1 MKATKY
7 LYISIF
13 ILAGIVAPLS
23 SCQKV
28 LDQNPTD
35 QLSSGTFWKTANDFK
50 LGLAACYNTIQDYY
64 LSSGIQD
71 LDGISD
77 NGVSVFSY
85 NNEQL
90 INQGITVSSHAT
102 DNWYIWGY
110 QRLATY
116 NIFLANLN
124 KYTGNDMSKADMAN
138 LEAQVK
144 LLRAM
149 EYYRL
154 WVFYGAVPLVTEPLT
169 LETQMVPK
177 SDAES
182 IFKQVVAD
190 CDFAIANLP
199 DQDFWGSQGHVTK
212 SAALMV
218 KARAYLYHGFDAS
231 GKAVAGDM
239 NTVATLTSQII
250 NSGKYS
256 LGKYYRGL
264 FSHVL
269 GQQEN
274 NPEYLFAAF
283 YLAPNNSKYGLW
295 GFLISTMQFYWQ
307 SVHPLPS
314 LLDAYEFSNGDPYNP
329 QDPRVDK
336 KYLFRN
342 RDPRMAQTV
351 CRDTVHWE
359 DGSID
364 LIGAAKT
371 AYIPYLY
378 WKSCDKEEVVANGGV
393 NTQKTGVPNTAY
405 VPLMRYAEVLLTHA
419 EAVNEVSGPNGQVYQ
434 DVNAVRAR
442 ANMPPLPAG
451 LSQDQMRQRIR
462 NERRVE
468 LAFEGF
474 RYFDIKRWRIAG
486 QVLNGTYDG
495 LVNRVF
501 TSPKNYL
508 YPLPEQ
514 EIHVNTALKQNPD
527 YQ

>member
-1 MKATKY
+1 MKAVKY
-7 LYISIF
+7 LYISIL
-13 ILAGIVAPLS
+13 ILTGVIVPFA
-23 SCQKV
+23 SCKKV
-28 LDQNPTD
+28 LDQAPTD
-35 QLSSGTFWKTANDFK
+35 QLSSGTFWKSAKDFN

-64 LSSGIQD
+64 ICSGTQD

-85 NNEQL
+85 NNEEL

-116 NIFLANLN
+116 NIFLSNLE
-124 KYTGNDMSKADMAN
+124 KYSGKDMSSQDKTS
-138 LEAQVK
+138 LEAQVR

-154 WVFYGAVPLVTEPLT
+154 WVFYGSVPLVTTPLT

-177 SDAES
+177 SDAET
-182 IFKQVVAD
+182 IFKQVITD
-190 CDFAIANLP
+190 CDFAIANL
-199 DQDFWGSQGHVTK
+199 QDLNFWASQGHVTR
-212 SAALMV
+212 SAALLV
-218 KARAYLYHGFDAS
+218 KARAYLYHGYDAS
-231 GKAVAGDM
+231 GKAIGTDM
-239 NTVATLTSQII
+239 NTVASLTSQII
-250 NSGKYS
+250 GSGKYT

-264 FSHVL
+264 FSHAL

-274 NPEYLFAAF
+274 NQEYVFAAYF
-283 YLAPNNSKYGLW
+283 LAPNNSKYGLW
-295 GFLISTMQFYWQ
+295 SFLISTMQLYWQ

-314 LLDAYEFSNGDPYNP
+314 LLNAYEFSNGDPFNP
-329 QDPRVDK
+329 QDPRADK
-336 KYLFRN
+336 NYQYRN

-351 CRDTVHWE
+351 CKDSVHWE
-359 DGSID
+359 DGSFD
-364 LIGAAKT
+364 MIGASKT

-378 WKSCDKEEVVANGGV
+378 WKACDKEEVVANGGV

-405 VPLMRYAEVLLTHA
+405 VPLMRYAEVLLSHA
-419 EAVNEVSGPNGQVYQ
+419 EAVNEVSGPNGDVYQ
-434 DVNAVRAR
+434 DINAIRAR

-508 YPLPEQ
+508 FPLPEQ
-514 EIHVNTALKQNPD
+514 ETRVNTALKQNPD